1 MKDKTPIENA
11 VDEFIAYC
19 EAACAARQESNP
31 NYCKAYTDRGRSCTD
46 CPREWSDELQTM
58 IVEKMEKAAQTTPEE
73 DPRQTKMPFAVDKT
87 PAQLAQERDEKEL
100 EEAWERID
108 SDFTREQQCRDEMMG
123 GHL

>member
-1 MKDKTPIENA
+1 MN
-11 VDEFIAYC
+11 
-19 EAACAARQESNP
+19 
-31 NYCKAYTDRGRSCTD
+31 
-46 CPREWSDELQTM
+46 DELLQTFRF
-58 IVEKMEKAAQTTPEE
+58 IQTHTDNGIIAQHCAEWIEKLSPPTPEE